1 MNKPNPIGIALG
13 LAAAVTFTAFV
24 GKQSWGLIKEGLK
37 DLPRKTKEL
46 TGIVIGTTIALIPI
60 IILRNILK
68 P

>member
-1 MNKPNPIGIALG
+1 MSKPNPIGIALG
-13 LAAAVTFTAFV
+13 LAAAVTFTGFV
-24 GKQSWGLIKEGLK
+24 GKQSWGLIKE
-37 DLPRKTKEL
+37 LPRKAKEL